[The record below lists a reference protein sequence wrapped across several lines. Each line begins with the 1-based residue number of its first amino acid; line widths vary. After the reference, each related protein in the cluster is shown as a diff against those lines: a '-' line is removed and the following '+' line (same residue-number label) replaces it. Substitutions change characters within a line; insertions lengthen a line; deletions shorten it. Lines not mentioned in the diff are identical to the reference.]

1 MNAVTKRITV
11 FVVALFLIA
20 YVGYQAFLYFFSS
33 SVEFETVNSY
43 TVYDRLE
50 VQGVAIRSEQIL
62 EQSSSG
68 YVYYTLEN
76 GARVSKDGTIA
87 QVFPSE
93 SDALAKKDIETV
105 NHEIEVLETLQK
117 QGSVSKTN
125 LEMLNT
131 QLGSAQRDLVTMARK
146 GDFSD
151 MDTVSSNMLEL
162 FNRKQILVGHV
173 DNFDARLSALKT
185 KRDKLAGYKDATG
198 TITSP
203 VTGYFVSSLDG
214 YENTFDYD
222 NVTSLT
228 VDDVQ
233 KALDAKPKPDT
244 TSVGKV
250 VGNYEWY
257 LACIVPNEKLSL
269 FGEKMNMNVMLPFV
283 TDDAVPVRVEKINR
297 AGDKAM
303 VLLKC
308 SYMSE
313 ALSGV
318 RCEQIQILLKEYTGL
333 YVPDEALRFN
343 KDNEPGVFVRNG
355 TTLQFRKVKID
366 YHSETGKYSIC
377 DANVE
382 TAKLESAPVTKTTQP
397 TTADGEAP
405 PEDAEPTEPP
415 VTKTTVAKQEEK
427 EDYTPYLKL
436 YDDMVVG
443 GKNLYEGKVV
453 H

>member
-1 MNAVTKRITV
+1 MNTLTKRITT
-11 FVVALFLIA
+11 FILALFLIA

-62 EQSSSG
+62 EKSSSG
-68 YVYYTLEN
+68 YVYYTLKN

-93 SDALAKKDIETV
+93 EDALAKKDIEV
-105 NHEIEVLETLQK
+105 VDQQIETLQTLQK

-131 QLGSAQRDLVTMARK
+131 QLGVAQRDLVKMACK
-146 GDFSD
+146 GNFGDADDLSSD
-151 MDTVSSNMLEL
+151 MLEL
-162 FNRKQILVGHV
+162 LNRKQILVGHV
-173 DNFDARLSALKT
+173 DDFEGQIAALT
-185 KRDKLAGYKDATG
+185 AKRNTLAGYKDATG

-203 VTGYFVSSLDG
+203 VTGYFVASLDG
-214 YENTFDYD
+214 YETTFDYE

-233 KALDAKPKPDT
+233 KALDADPTPDT
-244 TSVGKV
+244 SSVGKV
-250 VGNYEWY
+250 VSNYEWY
-257 LACIVPNEKLSL
+257 LACIVPTEKLSL
-269 FGEKMNMNVMLPFV
+269 FGEKMGMNVMLPFV
-283 TDDAVPVRVEKINR
+283 TDDAIPVTVEKINKQ
-297 AGDKAM
+297 GDKAM

-308 SYMSE
+308 SYMSD
-313 ALSGV
+313 ALSAV
-318 RCEQIQILLKEYTGL
+318 RCEQIQILLTEYSGL

-355 TTLQFRKVKID
+355 TTLQFRRVKID

-377 DANVE
+377 DADVE
-382 TAKLESAPVTKTTQP
+382 KAKLEAAP
-397 TTADGEAP
+397 TTKETKSTSADGEETSEAP
-405 PEDAEPTEPP
+405 QETSTAE
-415 VTKTTVAKQEEK
+415 TTAPAVEEK
-427 EDYTPYLKL
+427 EEAPYLKL

-443 GKNLYEGKVV
+443 GKNLYEGKIV

>member
-20 YVGYQAFLYFFSS
+20 YVGYQVFLYFFSS

-50 VQGVAIRSEQIL
+50 VQGVAIRSEEVL

-93 SDALAKKDIETV
+93 EDALAKKDIETV
-105 NHEIEVLETLQK
+105 DREIEILQTLQK
-117 QGSVSKTN
+117 QGAVSKTN

-131 QLGSAQRDLVTMARK
+131 QLGNAQKDLVKMVRK
-146 GDFSD
+146 GDFED
-151 MDTVSSNMLEL
+151 VDAISSNMLEL
-162 FNRKQILVGHV
+162 LNRKQLLVGHV
-173 DNFDARLSALKT
+173 EGFDEQIAALTSKRESLSS
-185 KRDKLAGYKDATG
+185 YEDATG

-214 YENTFDYD
+214 YEDTFNYD
-222 NVTSLT
+222 EVTSLT

-233 KALDAKPKPDT
+233 KALDSTPQPDT
-244 TSVGKV
+244 TGVGKV

-257 LACIVPNEKLSL
+257 LACIVPKEKLSL
-269 FGEKMNMNVMLPFV
+269 FGEKQSINVMLPFV
-283 TDDAVPVRVEKINR
+283 TDDAIPATVEKIDNQ
-297 AGDKAM
+297 GL

-313 ALSGV
+313 ALSRV

-333 YVPDEALRFN
+333 YVPDEALHFDKN
-343 KDNEPGVFVRNG
+343 NEPGVYVRSG
-355 TTLQFRKVKID
+355 ATLQFRRVKIN

-377 DANVE
+377 DAE
-382 TAKLESAPVTKTTQP
+382 MDISKLESATETPKETKSTA
-397 TTADGEAP
+397 ADGEEP
-405 PEDAEPTEPP
+405 PDTEETRPETTATQKPTEPP
-415 VTKTTVAKQEEK
+415 AD
-427 EDYTPYLKL
+427 EDDTPYLKL

-443 GKNLYEGKVV
+443 GKNLYEGKVIR
-453 H
+453 